1 MAPLCFIGKTLRY
14 IYRNSSACVT
24 CIPVTLNHSLFIPY
38 RIWKSLYQLVD
49 CVWGWLTHRYPLK
62 KYSCRSWTLSYMC
75 FFLFPRLPL
84 ILNVFRSGP
93 IFPFPLVRCSHQAF
107 YPRVSLPLRD
117 LFQSCCNLLVF
128 VWTVKSDVWSHR
140 FVSNKYL
147 RLCFPSL
154 PHETI
159 TAALLFALV
168 PFNYSCTFTSALIC
182 VVGMFTL
189 TLWSLDPPMFLGVS
203 RIVNGLKYKPALVLA
218 H

>member
-1 MAPLCFIGKTLRY
+1 MAPLCFRGKTLRY

-38 RIWKSLYQLVD
+38 RIWQSLYQLVD

-147 RLCFPSL
+147 RLCFPI
-154 PHETI
+154 PPTWNNH
-159 TAALLFALV
+159 
-168 PFNYSCTFTSALIC
+168 SCRAFCSRTFQL
-182 VVGMFTL
+182 
-189 TLWSLDPPMFLGVS
+189 
-203 RIVNGLKYKPALVLA
+203 
-218 H
+218 